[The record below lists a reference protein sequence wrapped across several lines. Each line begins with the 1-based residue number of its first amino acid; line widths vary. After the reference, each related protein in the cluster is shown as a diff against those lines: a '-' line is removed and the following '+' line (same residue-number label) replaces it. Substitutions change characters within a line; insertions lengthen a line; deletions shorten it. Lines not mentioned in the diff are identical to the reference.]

1 MEDDVIELLVI
12 AMVHYTTIRQML
24 SNLPAPSA
32 PSFVPSFPDGPTPM
46 IPIQSY
52 AFGIQESLPL
62 SPDRQPF
69 NQSLLTL
76 NQLPSATFSYSLDGS
91 AVPPPPLFLTL

>member
-12 AMVHYTTIRQML
+12 AMVHYTTIRQIL
-24 SNLPAPSA
+24 SSLSIPAPST
-32 PSFVPSFPDGPTPM
+32 FVPSFPDGPTPM

-52 AFGIQESLPL
+52 AFGIQESLPI

-69 NQSLLTL
+69 NQSLLTM

-91 AVPPPPLFLTL
+91 LTISPYPLH